1 MNLSVD
7 LLMVLERRRFCQVWA
22 ADAWKARLVRFC
34 HLRRWQKI
42 QEAGELWCTT
52 NMFPTSCRS
61 PVCFYHTVGKYAP
74 SHLQKRAIDASEV
87 ASCLILSQW
96 VILYLE
102 DNESWS
108 SLKSAACYLLSWNT
122 AWRLVSSSHSAAFV
136 KMSLQVSLLPP
147 RRFLVPCVSSCKHNS
162 SKTFEIILMKL
173 YESCHVNKPLMF
185 DLHPLRSS
193 RSTWSF
199 IGRKLTKSLLTCGDI
214 WNIVI

>member
-1 MNLSVD
+1 MHDKYVS
-7 LLMVLERRRFCQVWA
+7 
-22 ADAWKARLVRFC
+22 
-34 HLRRWQKI
+34 H
-42 QEAGELWCTT
+42 
-52 NMFPTSCRS
+52 S
-61 PVCFYHTVGKYAP
+61 PVCFYHAVGKYAN
-74 SHLQKRAIDASEV
+74 LQKRTIDASEV

-108 SLKSAACYLLSWNT
+108 SLKPAACYLLSLNT
-122 AWRLVSSSHSAAFV
+122 AWRLVSSSHSAAFL

-162 SKTFEIILMKL
+162 SKTLEIILMKL

-199 IGRKLTKSLLTCGDI
+199 IGRKLTKSLLTCDDL
-214 WNIVI
+214 WNVVI